1 MNLIFYK
8 CFMLGN
14 KKINIS
20 KLNVK
25 PWFLTPPEHINY
37 FNHNSIVNF
46 KKNNFDILNQ
56 TSTFPI
62 ELFLLSVDYLKI
74 VKG

>member
-1 MNLIFYK
+1 MNLIFYR
-8 CFMLGN
+8 CFICLEIKN
-14 KKINIS
+14 KNIS

-37 FNHNSIVNF
+37 FNHNSIAKLY
-46 KKNNFDILNQ
+46 KKNKFDILNQ

-62 ELFLLSVDYLKI
+62 ELFLLSDLI
-74 VKG
+74 I